1 MKWSRLG
8 LALLTALQV
17 QMVSAGQGRGVN
29 RNRGAEALDAGLFP
43 IDIGPTSGTSVD
55 DLFPTQPRIGITP
68 PQQNKN
74 GQGFNNGN
82 NNNNNGNNNGIGGF
96 PPGGV
101 IGGANGIIRDSGVK
115 EEFRCNLFTNS
126 EYADIISAANLLNQA
141 VGSATCGNSSL
152 TAQQVVTSNK
162 TITDAVQTL
171 QQYLEKPET
180 VQQDQIP
187 TIVSKVDGAI
197 RAANS
202 LATTFA
208 NSDLMNKDCRSQM
221 NGGQIAL
228 AINDLING
236 LTPYAL
242 MAATMTGGTAA
253 VPFIV
258 GGTAITG
265 ALSSMSKIVN
275 ENSTKISDPSVRRAV
290 VENTCQFI
298 RLDQKYRFLMQSRDQ
313 QILKISAEMTSTR
326 NLMSAKVPGVS
337 ANTNSL
343 MARSA
348 ALSQASLNLENVL
361 SDASSSLDLDR
372 QFVKGTTDDIKICSL
387 GIQLAQMADDNTSYI
402 ATMLNSVNGAMVVY
416 GSTNVP
422 QARALKMSGDMAINS
437 LKSMATTQFNFNSDF
452 SGCARATKSL
462 LETVAQS
469 ATLSR
474 QLIKATQTALN
485 KELALSPEYSQIQ
498 ARANLLQQKTRLAAR
513 ITNSLDNLRKYAT
526 SFNQSEIDAEMDRL
540 RSGLFKSRS
549 FGVSSPVMAW
559 FGYTSGLQRS
569 SLAKFKEGFSSIRNR
584 AYRFTSTGK
593 NSAFT
598 NAIIS
603 QDPAGAD
610 MIYKD
615 YDIAARLDTIT
626 LKNLPRG
633 SREYNDTCREM
644 NDVWNRWV
652 TVVDH
657 MGAVESF
664 CQMIDNYIYDNR
676 SEDAAVVQMCRG
688 RQKSAG
694 VGNNQSDLGKMK
706 ASLIQEKSN
715 SMAALIKRRIGELGC
730 PSSGSF

>member
-17 QMVSAGQGRGVN
+17 QTVSAGQVRGVN
-29 RNRGAEALDAGLFP
+29 RGTDAVDAGLFP
-43 IDIGPTSGTSVD
+43 IDISPTTGTSVD
-55 DLFPTQPRIGITP
+55 DLFPTQPRVGITP
-68 PQQNKN
+68 PQN
-74 GQGFNNGN
+74 GGK
-82 NNNNNGNNNGIGGF
+82 GNNNGGGNANT
-96 PPGGV
+96 GV
-101 IGGANGIIRDSGVK
+101 ASSAGIVKDSGVK

-126 EYADIISAANLLNQA
+126 DYADIMSAANLLNQA
-141 VGSATCGNSSL
+141 VGSATCGNSGV

-162 TITDAVQTL
+162 TITDAVKDL
-171 QQYLEKPET
+171 QQYLDKPET
-180 VQQDQIP
+180 VQQENIP
-187 TIVSKVDGAI
+187 QIVSKVDGAI

-208 NSDLMNKDCRSQM
+208 NSDLMNKDCRKQM

-228 AINDLING
+228 AINDMING
-236 LTPYAL
+236 LTPFAL

-253 VPFIV
+253 IPFIV

-265 ALSSMSKIVN
+265 ALSSMGKIVN
-275 ENSTKISDPSVRRAV
+275 ENSTKIADASTRRAV

-313 QILKISAEMTSTR
+313 QILKISAEMNSTR
-326 NLMSAKVPGVS
+326 NLMSAKIPGVS
-337 ANTNSL
+337 AATNSL

-348 ALSQASLNLENVL
+348 ALSQASLNLENTL
-361 SDASSSLDLDR
+361 SEATSALDLDR

-387 GIQLAQMADDNTSYI
+387 GMQLAEMADDNGSYL
-402 ATMLNSVNGAMVVY
+402 ATMLNSVNGAMAVY

-437 LKSMATTQFNFNSDF
+437 LKAMATAKFNFNSDF
-452 SGCARATKSL
+452 TGCSRATKSL

-474 QLIKATQTALN
+474 QLIKVTQASLD
-485 KELALSPEYSQIQ
+485 KELASSPEYAQIQ
-498 ARANLLQQKTRLAAR
+498 ARSNLLKQKTRQAAR

-540 RSGLFKSRS
+540 RGGLFKSRS

-559 FGYTSGLQRS
+559 FDYTSGLQRS
-569 SLAKFKEGFSSIRNR
+569 AVAKFKEGFNSIKNR
-584 AYRFTSTGK
+584 AYRYTSTGK
-593 NSAFT
+593 NSILT
-598 NAIIS
+598 NSIIAQAPS
-603 QDPAGAD
+603 GAEL
-610 MIYKD
+610 IYKD
-615 YDIAARLDTIT
+615 YEIAGRLETLT

-633 SREYNDTCREM
+633 SREYNDACREM

-657 MGAVESF
+657 MAAVESF

-676 SEDAAVVQMCRG
+676 SEDSAVVQMCRG

-694 VGNNQSDLGKMK
+694 VGNNQSNLGKMK
-706 ASLIQEKSN
+706 SSLIQEKTN
-715 SMAALIKRRIGELGC
+715 AMATLVKKRIGEFGC
-730 PSSGSF
+730 PTSGSL

>member
-17 QMVSAGQGRGVN
+17 QTVSAGQVRGVN
-29 RNRGAEALDAGLFP
+29 RGAGALDAGLFP
-43 IDIGPTSGTSVD
+43 IDISPTGGTSVD
-55 DLFPTQPRIGITP
+55 DLFPTQPRVGITP
-68 PQQNKN
+68 PQNGNGKN
-74 GQGFNNGN
+74 NNGGN
-82 NNNNNGNNNGIGGF
+82 NNNNNSGVNN
-96 PPGGV
+96 
-101 IGGANGIIRDSGVK
+101 GGANPAVGIIRDSGVK

-126 EYADIISAANLLNQA
+126 EYADIMSAANLLNQA
-141 VGSATCGNSSL
+141 VGSTTCGNAGL
-152 TAQQVVTSNK
+152 NAQQVVTNNK
-162 TITDAVQTL
+162 TITDAVKDL
-171 QQYLEKPET
+171 QQYLDKPET
-180 VQQDQIP
+180 VQPDQIP
-187 TIVSKVDGAI
+187 QIVSKVDGAI

-208 NSDLMNKDCRSQM
+208 NSDLVNKDCRSQM
-221 NGGQIAL
+221 SGGQIAL
-228 AINDLING
+228 AINDMING
-236 LTPYAL
+236 LTPFAL

-253 VPFIV
+253 IPFIV

-265 ALSSMSKIVN
+265 ALSSMGKIVN
-275 ENSTKISDPSVRRAV
+275 ENSTKIGDASVRRAV

-313 QILKISAEMTSTR
+313 QILKISAEMNSTR
-326 NLMSAKVPGVS
+326 NLMSAKIPGVS
-337 ANTNSL
+337 ANTNGL

-361 SDASSSLDLDR
+361 SDASSALDLDR

-387 GIQLAQMADDNTSYI
+387 GIQLAEMADDNTSYI

-437 LKSMATTQFNFNSDF
+437 LKSMATAQFNFNSDF

-474 QLIKATQTALN
+474 QLVKVTQAALD
-485 KELALSPEYSQIQ
+485 KELSLSPEYAQIQ
-498 ARANLLQQKTRLAAR
+498 ARANLLKQKTRQAAR

-559 FGYTSGLQRS
+559 FDYTSGLQKS
-569 SLAKFKEGFSSIRNR
+569 SVSKFRDGFNSIKNR
-584 AYRFTSTGK
+584 AYRFTSTGS
-593 NSAFT
+593 NSTFT
-598 NAIIS
+598 NAIIA
-603 QDPAGAD
+603 QDPNGAD
-610 MIYKD
+610 LIYKN
-615 YDIAARLDTIT
+615 YEIAGRLETIN

-633 SREYNDTCREM
+633 SRGYNDVCREM

-652 TVVDH
+652 TVIDH
-657 MGAVESF
+657 LAAVESF

-676 SEDAAVVQMCRG
+676 SEDSAVVQMCRG
-688 RQKSAG
+688 SQKSAG
-694 VGNNQSDLGKMK
+694 IGNNLSGLGKMK
-706 ASLIQEKSN
+706 SSLIQDKSN
-715 SMAALIKRRIGELGC
+715 ALAALIKKRIVEFGC
-730 PSSGSF
+730 PTSGSL